1 MQGNPRASRLLG
13 PMCSKSSTGYIQT
26 TVRTDPP
33 RARQR
38 QGLEFSRLLNTSGD
52 PVCPLIS
59 ADLVR
64 GNARASRLFS
74 SALMCSKCST
84 GYIQTTVRIDP
95 PRARQRQGLEISR
108 LLSTSGD
115 TVCPLISAD
124 LVRGNTRASR
134 FLDREEPRQGLV
146 RGNAR
151 ASRFSSIGYIQTIV
165 RTKGL
170 EETRLSTNHI
180 HHLARILL

>member
-1 MQGNPRASRLLG
+1 MAETPSSPEIFNYEISGIRDCSIEKTLEGTSCSAIPGPRDFSAL
-13 PMCSKSSTGYIQT
+13 MCSKSSTGYIQT

-95 PRARQRQGLEISR
+95 PRARQRQGLEVSR
-108 LLSTSGD
+108 
-115 TVCPLISAD
+115 PRRPSA
-124 LVRGNTRASR
+124 RPRAR
-134 FLDREEPRQGLV
+134 QRQGLEI
-146 RGNAR
+146 
-151 ASRFSSIGYIQTIV
+151 F
-165 RTKGL
+165 
-170 EETRLSTNHI
+170 
-180 HHLARILL
+180 